1 MNPAL
6 KLGGFVGGLAAA
18 FALAFTVGSSA
29 DPIRAEGPAA
39 PAMDDMGDG
48 HAEEAGSEH
57 GGHEAGTGQLPG
69 LAVSDAG
76 YTLVPAA
83 PTLPSGPAVPFRFT
97 VTDPGGRALQDYEL
111 SHEKELHLIV
121 VRRDLDGFQ
130 HVHPVR
136 ASDGTWSVPL
146 DLRKGGTYRMFADF
160 KPAGLDRGLT
170 LGTDVSV
177 AGPFTPVPLPEPAAR
192 SVVDSY
198 DVALAGTPVAGEESE
213 LTFTVSR
220 NGKPVRDLE
229 PYLGAFGHLVSLRTG
244 DLAYLHTHPAQEAH
258 AGDRGGPQVTFA
270 TTFPTAGTYR
280 LFLDYQ
286 HGGEVRTAAFT
297 VKVRASGTTTEPT
310 AKPTTEPTTEPT
322 GKPTVRPTPRKTVP
336 STPHGTPG
344 HGHS

>member
-1 MNPAL
+1 VNPAL

-18 FALAFTVGSSA
+18 FALAFTVGSST
-29 DPIRAEGPAA
+29 DPIRAEEPAA

-57 GGHEAGTGQLPG
+57 GGGHDAGTGQLPG

-83 PTLPSGPAVPFRFT
+83 PSLPSGPAVPFRFR
-97 VTDPGGRALQDYEL
+97 VTGPDGRALHDYEL

-136 ASDGTWSVPL
+136 AADGTWSVPL

-177 AGPFTPVPLPEPAAR
+177 AGPFTPVPLPEPATR
-192 SVVDSY
+192 SVVDGY
-198 DVALAGTPVAGEESE
+198 DVTLAGTPVAGEESE

-258 AGDRGGPQVTFA
+258 AGERGGPQVTFA

-286 HGGEVRTAAFT
+286 HGGEVRTASFT
-297 VKVRASGTTTEPT
+297 VNVGASTAEPVTPTVKPTVKPT
-310 AKPTTEPTTEPT
+310 AKP
-322 GKPTVRPTPRKTVP
+322 KPTPGK
-336 STPHGTPG
+336 TPHGTPG